1 LVRVPAYAAL
11 AVFMVCAA
19 QATNPAQAQTTEPSA
34 APLFVGGAPLVPGWS
49 FTLAPYAWLSHV
61 SDKIKTSTQGGGVAT
76 TDVNVPF
83 GDLLRDLR
91 FGVLLSGEARY
102 DRFSV
107 VTDFMYT
114 NLGMNLST
122 TRLSSVNPG
131 SGAADIPASLQ
142 TNISASM
149 ATTVWTLAG
158 GYTLAMGG
166 WGNIDAIA
174 GARLLAIDDAT
185 NYDLNL
191 DLFTNNGQVALA
203 KSGSLS
209 ASVADWDAI
218 VGARGRIEIP
228 NSNFYAPFYFDVGTG
243 ELPLTW
249 QAYTGLGYR
258 TAWADYSLGYRY
270 LAYENSGN
278 AHVKSMSMGGVML
291 AANFHF

>member
-1 LVRVPAYAAL
+1 VRVPAYAAL

-19 QATNPAQAQTTEPSA
+19 HATSPAQAQTAQTPPQSGQPSA
-34 APLFVGGAPLVPGWS
+34 APLFVGGSPLVPGWS
-49 FTLAPYAWLSHV
+49 FTLAPYGWLSHV

-122 TRLSSVNPG
+122 TRLSTVNPG
-131 SGAADIPASLQ
+131 SGAVDIPRRCRR
-142 TNISASM
+142 
-149 ATTVWTLAG
+149 TTAPAWRRPSGRWRADTPWRWAG
-158 GYTLAMGG
+158 GATSTPSP
-166 WGNIDAIA
+166 
-174 GARLLAIDDAT
+174 ARGFLAIDDTT

-191 DLFTNNGQVALA
+191 NLFTNNGQLALA

-209 ASVADWDAI
+209 ASVAIGMRSSAQGGGSI
-218 VGARGRIEIP
+218 
-228 NSNFYAPFYFDVGTG
+228 F
-243 ELPLTW
+243 
-249 QAYTGLGYR
+249 R
-258 TAWADYSLGYRY
+258 TAASTCRSTSTSGQ
-270 LAYENSGN
+270 ENC
-278 AHVKSMSMGGVML
+278 L
-291 AANFHF
+291 